1 MQCCAYSFFIW
12 KWFVRIYL
20 LGYMWSPGYSILPI
34 HAVLTLLF
42 CATCIIAWQ
51 LVCSELPYLIN
62 VSKYHWCEKILVTA
76 HSSSGLVLLICVISA
91 SQCHRNVAVSGSWD
105 WVSGSWVGGRVLV
118 HTTVCSSDTGEAEGS
133 RAVAGTCC
141 GSQQTRNRRPSL
153 SAFGTR
159 GGRCLAAA
167 KSNYRARV
175 CLPFT
180 ILGSCTLH
188 PSEMED
194 YSLKEIL
201 TQHTEVGILRSFIN
215 QAKSGFMLAGMSRHC
230 FACGYE
236 VDTIQ
241 VPVSKHRGDK
251 TTPSSLLD
259 VDETWT
265 SRKNSKLTRPK
276 QVPPGLAEFAQMV
289 HVAKLL
295 TVEVSRMRFCELCT

>member
-1 MQCCAYSFFIW
+1 MSQKCRCFRW
-12 KWFVRIYL
+12 
-20 LGYMWSPGYSILPI
+20 LGF
-34 HAVLTLLF
+34 AV
-42 CATCIIAWQ
+42 
-51 LVCSELPYLIN
+51 
-62 VSKYHWCEKILVTA
+62 
-76 HSSSGLVLLICVISA
+76 G
-91 SQCHRNVAVSGSWD
+91 D
-105 WVSGSWVGGRVLV
+105 RVLV
-118 HTTVCSSDTGEAEGS
+118 HATVCSSDTGEAEGS

-153 SAFGTR
+153 SAFGTG

-175 CLPFT
+175 CLPFA
-180 ILGSCTLH
+180 ILDSGMFH

-251 TTPSSLLD
+251 NSSSSLLD
-259 VDETWT
+259 VDET
-265 SRKNSKLTRPK
+265 
-276 QVPPGLAEFAQMV
+276 
-289 HVAKLL
+289 
-295 TVEVSRMRFCELCT
+295 